1 MSLIT
6 DLLSKVRKKEPR
18 RDIPPILKDE
28 VLQSKADRR
37 SRRRLMVI
45 LILAFLLI
53 AAGFGVIYVVESI
66 RGPSLLARSPATDT
80 PPVQS
85 ARTPMAPPPSPGTDT
100 GISASTSG
108 DAKATERAVAPPV
121 QKKDFSN
128 PSRGKIG
135 MNKYA
140 KGLAPEEA
148 GRARSMKQV
157 KTAAGE
163 QTEVDTTRG
172 KMTRH
177 DKDMS
182 LYTART
188 YEAQKNYRQALLH
201 YKKVLAVEPNNY
213 VVMNNVASMLIY
225 LGSYEEAIRH
235 AEKALTIRRGYVFSL
250 INIGI
255 SYGCLGKQSESES
268 YFRKALMIE
277 PSNRFALLNL
287 GLLHEKQEAFNNAD
301 QYFRKL
307 SEAGDAQGYLGL
319 ARSAEKQKKVEE
331 AIRFY
336 KMALSM
342 ENVDSHTSSMVN
354 ERLLKLSK

>member
-6 DLLSKVRKKEPR
+6 DLLSKVKKQEPR

-37 SRRRLMVI
+37 SRIRLMII

-53 AAGFGVIYVVESI
+53 AAGFGVLYVVDSMQ
-66 RGPSLLARSPATDT
+66 GPSLLARSPATDT

-85 ARTPMAPPPSPGTDT
+85 ARTPMAPPPSPQADT
-100 GISASTSG
+100 GISASASG
-108 DAKATERAVAPPV
+108 DAKEAERAVTPV
-121 QKKDFSN
+121 REKDFSI
-128 PSRGKIG
+128 PSRGKTG
-135 MNKYA
+135 MKKYA
-140 KGLAPEEA
+140 GGIAQEGA

-157 KTAAGE
+157 KAVAGE
-163 QTEVDTTRG
+163 QIEVDTNSGT
-172 KMTRH
+172 MTRQ

-182 LYTART
+182 LYMART

-201 YKKVLAVEPNNY
+201 YKKVLAMEPNNY

-235 AEKALTIRRGYVFSL
+235 AQKALTIRRGYVFSL

-255 SYGCLGKQSESES
+255 SYGYLGKQSESES
-268 YFRKALMIE
+268 HFRKALMIE

-287 GLLHEKQEAFNNAD
+287 GLLYEKQEAFNKAD

-331 AIRFY
+331 AIRYY